1 MRWNAIF
8 VKILMY
14 TLLSLATDLAQ
25 NECAVDIG
33 VSSREWRS
41 ALENQFQS
49 GFTEN
54 IENTVTDYVF
64 MTVYRN
70 MCVVRIIGKK
80 TFFQK
85 NEPVRIVR

>member
-1 MRWNAIF
+1 MCRRYWCKQPG
-8 VKILMY
+8 V
-14 TLLSLATDLAQ
+14 AQ
-25 NECAVDIG
+25 QSDADD
-33 VSSREWRS
+33 RLRS

-54 IENTVTDYVF
+54 IENTSTDYVF

-70 MCVVRIIGKK
+70 MCVVRIIGEE

-85 NEPVRIVR
+85 KGLSKSLDERYLYIRE